1 MITLNKKEYREL
13 IIDLIKSTSTVLFVV
28 TLSSSNE
35 KQKIEKII
43 LTIFSI
49 IFYHLFISKLI
60 KKLRLIN

>member
-1 MITLNKKEYREL
+1 MVRFNKKEYREL

-28 TLSSSNE
+28 ILSSSNE
-35 KQKIEKII
+35 KQKIERII
-43 LTIFSI
+43 LTIFSV

>member
-28 TLSSSNE
+28 TLSSSNK
-35 KQKIEKII
+35 KQKIERII

>member
-28 TLSSSNE
+28 TLSSSNK
-35 KQKIEKII
+35 KQKIERII

-60 KKLRLIN
+60 KKLQLIN

>member
-35 KQKIEKII
+35 KQKIERII

-60 KKLRLIN
+60 KKLQLIN